1 MHRRTRFG
9 YCSDKERM
17 LFTDLEVC
25 EKLSIGRSTLWK
37 MARTGKFPKP
47 ICVSPKIRRWHRK
60 DVDQWLETAE
70 EVRNADR

>member
-9 YCSDKERM
+9 YCSEEDQM

-25 EKLSIGRSTLWK
+25 EMLSIGRSTLWK
-37 MARTGKFPKP
+37 MARIGKFPKP